1 MEKGQ
6 IVIGTV
12 TGIKSYGAFVK
23 LETGTGLVHISE
35 FSDGFVPDI
44 NEIISV
50 GEDLTLEV
58 IEFDDE
64 QGRYKLSFKKC
75 NIIPSKA
82 HKLIKIT
89 KGYNPLGVKMEQ
101 WQTQALNKFGGN
113 END

>member
-23 LETGTGLVHISE
+23 LKKGTGLVHISE

-44 NEIISV
+44 NEIVNV
-50 GEDLTLEV
+50 GEDLVLEV

-64 QGRYKLSFKKC
+64 QGRFKLSFKKC
-75 NIIPSKA
+75 NLIPSKA
-82 HKLIKIT
+82 HKLIKVT
-89 KGYNPLGVKMEQ
+89 KGYNSLGVNMHQ
-101 WQTQALNKFGGN
+101 WEKNALKKYGGR
-113 END
+113 ND

>member
-12 TGIKSYGAFVK
+12 TGIKAYGAFVK
-23 LETGTGLVHISE
+23 LQTGTGLVHISE
-35 FSDGFVPDI
+35 FSDSFVPNI

-58 IEFDDE
+58 IEFDDL
-64 QGRYKLSFKKC
+64 GRYKLSFKKC

-89 KGYNPLGVKMEQ
+89 KGYNPLGVKMEK
-101 WQTQALNKFGGN
+101 WQKDALKKFGGN
-113 END
+113 KND